1 MVTVFW
7 INNISKEM
15 TNVCIAFDNIDGVT
29 PDDMSKGKINP
40 GYEHVNLHMIFD
52 INMDG
57 KFTRNSILVTDVH
70 TTAPPS
76 LNKFSSVVSR
86 NSVRVKFTL
95 AFLDYLEIFYVI

>member
-1 MVTVFW
+1 
-7 INNISKEM
+7 M
-15 TNVCIAFDNIDGVT
+15 TDVRIVFDNIDGIT
-29 PDDMSKGKINP
+29 TYDKSKVKIKP

-57 KFTRNSILVTDVH
+57 KFTRNSILVTDGH

-76 LNKFSSVVSR
+76 LNKFSSVVSW
-86 NSVRVKFTL
+86 NSVRVKFIL